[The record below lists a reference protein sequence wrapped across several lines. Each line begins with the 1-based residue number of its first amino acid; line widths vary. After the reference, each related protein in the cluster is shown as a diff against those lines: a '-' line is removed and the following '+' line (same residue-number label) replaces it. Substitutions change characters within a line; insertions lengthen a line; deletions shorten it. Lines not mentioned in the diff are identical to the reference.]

1 MNLYSIL
8 TFLAETTAPDVPT
21 AEEGLTMLEKL
32 LEKCVNWLATTG
44 VRLLIAIIL
53 MLIGFKLVNTFTK
66 KLANKLKKK
75 NADVTISRVLVSSLR
90 IGLKGFILLFL
101 VGYVGVQTASIS
113 AVVASLGVG
122 ISLAVQGTLS
132 NFAGGVI
139 IIIMRPFK
147 IGDYITSNGQSGTVE
162 DIKLFYTH
170 IVTPDNQVIYIP
182 NGSLANNVIV
192 NKSVKDTR
200 RVDVVFGV
208 SYESDISL
216 CKNLILKVCEAN
228 EQILKDPAIFVD
240 VTNYGASSID
250 LTVKVW
256 TKNGDY
262 WSVYFYLMN
271 EIKREFDEAGIEIPF
286 DQLDVNLKK

>member
-8 TFLAETTAPDVPT
+8 NFLAEDATTTPQ
-21 AEEGLTMLEKL
+21 EGINMFDQL
-32 LEKCVNWLATTG
+32 LEKCINWLSTTG

-53 MLIGFKLVNTFTK
+53 MFIGFKLVNTFTK
-66 KLANKLKKK
+66 KLSNKLQKK

-90 IGLKGFILLFL
+90 IGLKGFIIIFL

-147 IGDYITSNGQSGTVE
+147 IGDFITSNGQAGTVE

-170 IVTPDNQVIYIP
+170 IVTPDNKMIYIP

-192 NKSVKDTR
+192 NNSVKDTR
-200 RVDVVFGV
+200 RVDITFGV
-208 SYESDISL
+208 AYESDINL
-216 CKNLILKVCEAN
+216 CKNLITKVCETN
-228 EQILKDPAIFVD
+228 ELILKNPNIFVD

-250 LTVKVW
+250 ITVKAW
-256 TKNGDY
+256 CQNGDY
-262 WSVYFYLMN
+262 WTVYFYLMN

-286 DQLDVNLKK
+286 NQLDVQIKNND

>member
-8 TFLAETTAPDVPT
+8 NFLAEETTTTPKD
-21 AEEGLTMLEKL
+21 GLTMFEQL
-32 LEKCVNWLATTG
+32 LEKCINWLATTG

-53 MLIGFKLVNTFTK
+53 MLIGFKIVNTFTK
-66 KLANKLKKK
+66 KLANKLQKK

-90 IGLKGFILLFL
+90 IGLKGFIIIFL

-147 IGDYITSNGQSGTVE
+147 IGDFITSNGQAGTVE

-170 IVTPDNQVIYIP
+170 IVTPDNKMIYIP

-192 NKSVKDTR
+192 NNSVKDTR
-200 RVDVVFGV
+200 RVDVTFGV
-208 SYESDISL
+208 AYESDINL
-216 CKNLILKVCEAN
+216 CKNLITKVCEAN
-228 EQILKDPAIFVD
+228 ELILKDPNIFVD

-250 LTVKVW
+250 ITVKAW
-256 TKNGDY
+256 CNNGDY
-262 WSVYFYLMN
+262 WTVYFYLMN

-286 DQLDVNLKK
+286 NQLDVQIKNND